1 MSTVLFQ
8 TSGNPPS
15 HFSMTCHTKNN
26 LINLILHIW
35 VTSLAPDLGVSQQA
49 WHLPRERESEVG
61 CEKRSK
67 GMTTRQLTEFGFDSQ
82 GTRPV
87 RSSIILKTSF
97 LKIQQSQPQEHESCP
112 LHKGGAGEVPISSP
126 S

>member
-8 TSGNPPS
+8 TSGNPRS

-35 VTSLAPDLGVSQQA
+35 VTSLAPDLGVS
-49 WHLPRERESEVG
+49 H
-61 CEKRSK
+61 
-67 GMTTRQLTEFGFDSQ
+67 TEFGFDSQ